1 VIDWQAL
8 SLSLQLAAATALL
21 LLPLA
26 IWLARLLAWSQ
37 FRHQAALE
45 AAILLPLVLP
55 PTVLGYYLL
64 LGFGGA
70 SPLGQAYHALTG
82 RALVFSFDGLLAASL
97 IFNLP
102 FAVQPMQRSFA
113 AIPREVR
120 EAAWVSGLSRW
131 QTFLRIELPLAWP
144 GIAAAL
150 ALTFAHT
157 LGEFGVVLM
166 VGGSLPGE
174 TKTDRHRHLRSGA
187 GVQRFGGGR
196 HVGAAAGLSFVRRA
210 AGQSPRSFGAA
221 PVKLVARLEQR
232 RRSRWPPTSPA
243 TVASCWRWS
252 ALRAAANRPSCAA
265 SPACTGRQTAACA
278 AATKPGSTPPRR
290 RCPPQQRR
298 VGFVF
303 QHYALFP
310 HLSALAN
317 VMVAL
322 QHLPT
327 RERAAHAHAT
337 GWRAASSKAWKR
349 AARPN
354 FPAASSNAW
363 RSPAR
368 WRANRRCCCSTNPS
382 RRLIR

>member
-1 VIDWQAL
+1 
-8 SLSLQLAAATALL
+8 L

-131 QTFLRIELPLAWP
+131 QTFLRIE
-144 GIAAAL
+144 AAAGL
-150 ALTFAHT
+150 AGNRRRAGADFRAHT
-157 LGEFGVVLM
+157 RRVRRRADGRRQ
-166 VGGSLPGE
+166 PARR
-174 TKTDRHRHLRSGA
+174 DQDHRHRHLRSGA

-196 HVGAAAGLSFVRRA
+196 HVGAVVGLSFVAVLLVSRLGRSVLRR
-210 AGQSPRSFGAA
+210 
-221 PVKLVARLEQR
+221 
-232 RRSRWPPTSPA
+232 
-243 TVASCWRWS
+243 
-252 ALRAAANRPSCAA
+252 
-265 SPACTGRQTAACA
+265 
-278 AATKPGSTPPRR
+278 
-290 RCPPQQRR
+290 
-298 VGFVF
+298 
-303 QHYALFP
+303 
-310 HLSALAN
+310 
-317 VMVAL
+317 
-322 QHLPT
+322 
-327 RERAAHAHAT
+327 
-337 GWRAASSKAWKR
+337 
-349 AARPN
+349 
-354 FPAASSNAW
+354 
-363 RSPAR
+363 
-368 WRANRRCCCSTNPS
+368 
-382 RRLIR
+382 